1 MEIKPEIKYTD
12 QGGKKDYFVG
22 VKGSLTWEEFGKF
35 FKKYNVR
42 AIICCF
48 FEILF
53 GQIKLLQRHIADPYV

>member
-35 FKKYNVR
+35 FKKYILR
-42 AIICCF
+42 KKEL
-48 FEILF
+48 EISKPKDF
-53 GQIKLLQRHIADPYV
+53 KNEPE